1 MNSSVYI
8 YGELSNGYT
17 QYPNEDHSSTIFQ
30 KFYTQSKS
38 ITQIAIHRDGNLMY
52 YAYFRKLEQ
61 NKYIGLC
68 VLLNGIMITRFDGL
82 FSLFEGVI
90 SNLVTHGYLIKF
102 DERGNLTANTNK
114 LYMNPEEIDIVATSL
129 KAGFNN
135 LEASAK
141 RLPPINYAVNNTS
154 VKKFSVEDPEGDIL
168 QSSYTNGFTYI
179 YKSKNFN
186 TAAIDSYRG
195 VLSRVSKQNDKLKKE
210 NADLIASNEKIKK
223 QKKQYQFVIVLFIAV
238 IGCCCGLFFLNDN
251 LNTTKNELADANNII
266 EGKNQNIAEQRN
278 RISNMTL
285 QINSLQSSLS
295 EEKEKRE
302 SAENEMQE
310 LKSLVSSSVPIII
323 TDIEIANVYQNGD
336 IQTGY
341 GSSIYSYSSMYLQPR
356 ITYTGIRDGESITL
370 YAKLYGI
377 SGTLQTGST
386 SPSGYTF
393 SSNMTISSGSGNTHV
408 LLGWGGAS
416 KGFWSRGTYRYE
428 IWYSNVCLKAKTFT
442 LY

>member
-8 YGELSNGYT
+8 YGDLSNGYT
-17 QYPNEDHSSTIFQ
+17 QYPNEDHSSAIFR

-38 ITQIAIHRDGNLMY
+38 TTQIAIHRDGNLMY
-52 YAYFRKLEQ
+52 YAYLRKLEQ

-68 VLLNGIMITRFDGL
+68 VLLNGIMITRFDSL

-90 SNLVTHGYLIKF
+90 SNLVTQGYLIKF

-114 LYMNPEEIDIVATSL
+114 LYMNPEEIDIVTTSL

-135 LEASAK
+135 LEAFAK

-154 VKKFSVEDPEGDIL
+154 VKNFSAEDSEDDIL
-168 QSSYTNGFTYI
+168 QSSYTNGYTYI
-179 YKSKNFN
+179 YKSKNYN
-186 TAAIDSYRG
+186 TAAVDSYRG
-195 VLSRVSKQNDKLKKE
+195 VLSRISKQNDQLKKE

-238 IGCCCGLFFLNDN
+238 IGCCCGLIFLNDN
-251 LNTTKNELADANNII
+251 LNTTKNKLADANNTI
-266 EGKNQNIAEQRN
+266 EEKNQNIADQRDK
-278 RISNMTL
+278 ISNMTS

-295 EEKEKRE
+295 DEKEKRE

-310 LKSLVSSSVPIII
+310 VKSLVSSSIPIII
-323 TDIEIANVYQNGD
+323 TDIEIANVYNGGS
-336 IQTGY
+336 IETNY
-341 GSSIYSYSSMYLQPR
+341 GGSIYSSNSMYLKPR
-356 ITYTGIRDGESITL
+356 ITYTGIRTSESITL

-377 SGTLQTGST
+377 SGTLQTGKS

-393 SSNMTISSGSGNTHV
+393 SDNVTVSSGSGNTYE
-408 LLGWGGAS
+408 LKGWGGS
-416 KGFWSRGTYRYE
+416 DKGFWSRGTYRYE
-428 IWYSNVCLKAKTFT
+428 IWYGNVCLRAKTFT
-442 LY
+442 LH

>member
-8 YGELSNGYT
+8 YGDLSNGYT
-17 QYPNEDHSSTIFQ
+17 QYPDEDHSSAIFQ

-38 ITQIAIHRDGNLMY
+38 TTQIAIYRDGNLMY
-52 YAYFRKLEQ
+52 YAYLRKLEH

-68 VLLNGIMITRFDGL
+68 VLLNGIMITRFESL

-90 SNLVTHGYLIKF
+90 SNLVTNGYLIKF

-114 LYMNPEEIDIVATSL
+114 LYMNHEEIDLVTTSL

-154 VKKFSVEDPEGDIL
+154 VKNFSVEDSEDDIL
-168 QSSYTNGFTYI
+168 QSSYTNGYTYI
-179 YKSKNFN
+179 YKSKNYN

-195 VLSRVSKQNDKLKKE
+195 VLSRVSKQNDQLKKE

-223 QKKQYQFVIVLFIAV
+223 QKKQYQFIIVLFIAV

-251 LNTTKNELADANNII
+251 LNTTKNELADANNTI
-266 EGKNQNIAEQRN
+266 EEKNQNIADQRN
-278 RISNMTL
+278 KISNMTS

-295 EEKEKRE
+295 DEKEKRE
-302 SAENEMQE
+302 SAENEMKE
-310 LKSLVSSSVPIII
+310 FKSLVSSSIPIII

-336 IQTGY
+336 IQTSY
-341 GSSIYSYSSMYLQPR
+341 GGSIYSSNSMYLQPR
-356 ITYTGIRDGESITL
+356 ITYTGIREGESITL

-377 SGTLQTGST
+377 SGTLQTGSS

-393 SSNMTISSGSGNTHV
+393 SSSMTIFSGSDNTHV
-408 LLGWGGAS
+408 LSGWGSAS
-416 KGFWSRGTYRYE
+416 KGFWSSGSYRYE
-428 IWYSNVCLKAKTFT
+428 IWYGNVCLKAKTFT
-442 LY
+442 IY